1 MRLLE
6 QTENGAMLASMD
18 VSPQPFNPLAAS
30 LDLLGDRWT
39 LLLVNALL
47 SGPKRFGDLQH
58 NVAGIAPNILTQ
70 RLRELEARG
79 LLLAVPYSHRPVRLT
94 YSLTGAGSQLH
105 TVIDALTEWS
115 IGRNGGEPIAHQ
127 ACGTALELRSWCPTC
142 ERIIDAATEELHH
155 L

>member
-1 MRLLE
+1 
-6 QTENGAMLASMD
+6 MLATMD
-18 VSPQPFNPLAAS
+18 ASQEPFKPLAVS

-39 LLLVNALL
+39 LLIVNALL
-47 SGPKRFGDLQH
+47 GGPKRFGDLQQD
-58 NVAGIAPNILTQ
+58 VDGIAPNILTQ
-70 RLRELEARG
+70 RLRDLEAHG

-115 IGRNGGEPIAHQ
+115 IGRSGGEPVAHQ

-142 ERIIDAATEELHH
+142 ERIIDVATDELHH